1 MKIKNTSRTRNIGTF
16 LIVGICSLCFAA
28 ILSGCSVPSKDAHVY
43 FFQKEK
49 LIPVSRELPTNEN
62 PVMIAIDQ
70 LLRGPNEQE
79 VANGFTTKIQ
89 AGTRSRN
96 VDVEGHTAIVDF
108 NSSLVEFD
116 GGTDEAKG
124 IVAQIVYTATDV
136 RGVKQVILKLQ
147 GSDQFIMGP
156 GYVIDHPLTRDD
168 VKI

>member
-1 MKIKNTSRTRNIGTF
+1 MKIKKTSRTRNIGIF

-28 ILSGCSVPSKDAHVY
+28 LLSGCSVPSKDAHVY
-43 FFQKEK
+43 FFQNEK
-49 LIPVSRELPTNEN
+49 LVPVSRELPTNEN

-79 VANGFTTKIQ
+79 AANGFTTKIP

-96 VDVEGHTAIVDF
+96 VDVEGHTAIIDF
-108 NSSLVEFD
+108 NSTLVEFD

-124 IVAQIVYTATDV
+124 IVAQIVYTATGAGGV
-136 RGVKQVILKLQ
+136 RQVILKLQ

-156 GYVIDHPLTRDD
+156 GYMIDHPLTRDD
-168 VKI
+168 AKI